1 MAIRPISN
9 VSFQNNINFTAKK
22 KSEQPNY
29 YSNPMK
35 KLAVPLA
42 ATVLSMMPMAA
53 SSRNMNIDIEDA
65 AARVEMFSPIVPMQE
80 DKVVA
85 TAKFDKGVLV
95 QDEENPLGGYKSAV
109 PVDIR
114 LISNDGNDS
123 NAEVL
128 NFYFVEDTYHVR
140 PVINGKRVEGLQD
153 SGTCLNVDTLEIRN
167 VEFNGKTTKEY
178 YARGYGYDF
187 VTQAKMTKP
196 PYSPIAEYPNKE
208 RYGQQCVEITKEF
221 YDWLKQVMGDE
232 AVYINTQRKE
242 RTFDENLNDALSEE
256 SMMEFLKK
264 KK

>member
-29 YSNPMK
+29 YSNPVK
-35 KLAVPLA
+35 KLVVPLA
-42 ATVLSMMPMAA
+42 ATVLSMMPMATN
-53 SSRNMNIDIEDA
+53 SRNMNIDIDEA
-65 AARVEMFSPIVPMQE
+65 AAKVEMFSPIVPMQE

-95 QDEENPLGGYKSAV
+95 PDYLYGFDDYIAV
-109 PVDIR
+109 PAEIR
-114 LISNDGNDS
+114 LISNDGDDS

-128 NFYFVEDTYHVR
+128 NFYFVDNGYVVSQ
-140 PVINGKRVEGLQD
+140 VINGEKVEGLQE

-167 VEFNGKTTKEY
+167 VEFDGKTTKEY

-187 VTQAKMTKP
+187 VTQAKMSKP
-196 PYSPIAEYPNKE
+196 PYSPMTKYPNKE